1 MAIQIRKTSDIHAHG
16 VKMLV
21 YGHAGSGKTS
31 LCATL
36 PNPIIISAEAG
47 LLSLQEVGLPYIE
60 VTSIDSL
67 IEVYAFLT
75 TSAEAKGYESVCL
88 DSISEIAEVILIHE
102 KKVTKDPRAAYG
114 AMQDQLGDVI
124 RKFRDMSGKNVYFT
138 AKCEKSQD
146 ETGRILYAPM
156 MPGNKTGQS
165 LPYFFDLVM
174 ALRVEMDADKNPVRA
189 LMTETD
195 GLWQAKDRSGKLE
208 TWESPDLG
216 AIIKKIGV

>member
-31 LCATL
+31 LCASL